1 MNPLSKFSKTLPRF
15 IAVEGPIGVGKT
27 SLAKRLGDTF
37 NYDLLLEKAEENPFL
52 ERFYQNPKQHA
63 LSTQLF
69 FLFQR
74 MQQIQDLKQRS
85 LFETVRVA
93 DFLIEKDRLFAEV
106 TLSNEEMDL
115 YDKVYNH
122 LTLDAPTPDLVIYL
136 QAPIDVLKDRIT
148 KRGNINEQYLTLDYL
163 ERLNDAYSRFFLDY
177 DSAPLLIINAADIDL
192 EFNENDY
199 ESLVTKIMSNPKG
212 KNFINPQPSI
222 I

>member
-1 MNPLSKFSKTLPRF
+1 MKPAINEEALPKY
-15 IAVEGPIGVGKT
+15 IAIEGPIGVGKT
-27 SLAKRLGDTF
+27 TLANKIAETF
-37 NYDLLLEKAEENPFL
+37 NYDAFLEQPSENPFL
-52 ERFYQNPKQHA
+52 KNFYRNPSQSA
-63 LSTQLF
+63 LATQLF

-115 YDKVYNH
+115 YDKVYDH

-163 ERLNDAYSRFFLDY
+163 EKLNDAYSRFFLDY
-177 DSAPLLIINAADIDL
+177 NAAPLLIINAADIDL

-199 ESLVTKIMSNPKG
+199 ESIVTSIMSNPKG

>member
-1 MNPLSKFSKTLPRF
+1 MKPAIKEVPLPKY
-15 IAVEGPIGVGKT
+15 IAIEGPIGVGKT
-27 SLAKRLGDTF
+27 TLANKIATTF
-37 NYDLLLEKAEENPFL
+37 NYDAFLEQPAENPFL
-52 ERFYQNPKQHA
+52 KNFYRNPSQSA
-63 LSTQLF
+63 LANQLF

-115 YDKVYNH
+115 YDKVYDH
-122 LTLDAPTPDLVIYL
+122 ITLDAPTPDLVIYL
-136 QAPIDVLKDRIT
+136 QAPIDVLKERIT
-148 KRGNINEQYLTLDYL
+148 KRGNINEQYLTLEYL
-163 ERLNDAYSRFFLDY
+163 EKLNDAYSRFFLDY
-177 DSAPLLIINAADIDL
+177 NDAPLLIINAADINL
-192 EFNENDY
+192 ESNESDY
-199 ESLVTKIMSNPKG
+199 ESLITTIMSNPKG

>member
-1 MNPLSKFSKTLPRF
+1 MKPAINEEALPKY
-15 IAVEGPIGVGKT
+15 IAIEGPIGVGKT
-27 SLAKRLGDTF
+27 TLANKIAETF
-37 NYDLLLEKAEENPFL
+37 NYDAFLEQPSENPFL
-52 ERFYQNPKQHA
+52 KNFYRNPSQSA
-63 LSTQLF
+63 LATQLF

-115 YDKVYNH
+115 YDKVYDH

-136 QAPIDVLKDRIT
+136 QAPIEVLKDRIT

-163 ERLNDAYSRFFLDY
+163 EKLNDAYSRFFLDY
-177 DSAPLLIINAADIDL
+177 NAAPLLIINAADIDL

-199 ESLVTKIMSNPKG
+199 ESLVTSIMSNPKG

>member
-1 MNPLSKFSKTLPRF
+1 MKPAIKEVPLPKY
-15 IAVEGPIGVGKT
+15 IAIEGPIGVGKT
-27 SLAKRLGDTF
+27 TLANKIATTF
-37 NYDLLLEKAEENPFL
+37 NYDAFLEQPAENPFL
-52 ERFYQNPKQHA
+52 KNFYRNPSKLA
-63 LSTQLF
+63 LATQLF

-115 YDKVYNH
+115 YDKVYDH
-122 LTLDAPTPDLVIYL
+122 ITLDAPTPDLVIYL
-136 QAPIDVLKDRIT
+136 QAPIDVLKERIT
-148 KRGNINEQYLTLDYL
+148 KRGNINEQYLTLEYL
-163 ERLNDAYSRFFLDY
+163 EKLNDAYSRFFLDY
-177 DSAPLLIINAADIDL
+177 NDAPLLIINAADINL
-192 EFNENDY
+192 ESNESDY
-199 ESLVTKIMSNPKG
+199 VSLITTIMSNPKG